1 MSKAHDTATNATM
14 PFVFFKAAVAE
25 RAGLSIEA
33 VEVFSHRLLAAYDMG
48 EAVWMIADEI
58 KLRAAAPRKHKS
70 PRQLAV
76 RIMKIHDETIAM
88 LKA

>member
-1 MSKAHDTATNATM
+1 MNAAHDTGTKTTM
-14 PFVFFKAAVAE
+14 PFILFKDAVAE
-25 RAGLSIEA
+25 RAGLSIEM
-33 VEVFSHRLLAAYDMG
+33 VELFSNRLLAAYDMG

-58 KLRAAAPRKHKS
+58 KLRAAAPRKHKT

-76 RIMKIHDETIAM
+76 RIMQIHDETMVM